1 MAPYLSLAD
10 QKRLKISLPPIS
22 DQRAIAKILGSLD
35 DKIDLNRRM
44 NETLEAMA
52 RAIFKSW
59 FVDFDPVR
67 AKMEGRTPP
76 SMDPETALLFPNAFE
91 STQSGLIPAGWRI
104 SPIGEEV
111 CVVGGSTPST
121 AEPDYWGGS
130 IPFATP
136 KDLAGLAFPVLLETE
151 RCITEAGLDR
161 ISSGLLPRGTVL
173 MSSRAPIGYF
183 AITEVPLAV
192 NQGFIAMVCD
202 KSLPSHYVLRWTR
215 ENLELILGNAN
226 GTTFLEISKANF
238 RPLMC
243 LVPPRQILDCFGR
256 LVEPLRARV
265 VANLQESVTLATVR
279 DTLLPKLL
287 SGEIRVNDA
296 DTALG
301 TLA

>member
-1 MAPYLSLAD
+1 
-10 QKRLKISLPPIS
+10 
-22 DQRAIAKILGSLD
+22 
-35 DKIDLNRRM
+35 
-44 NETLEAMA
+44 
-52 RAIFKSW
+52 
-59 FVDFDPVR
+59 
-67 AKMEGRTPP
+67 
-76 SMDPETALLFPNAFE
+76 
-91 STQSGLIPAGWRI
+91 
-104 SPIGEEV
+104 
-111 CVVGGSTPST
+111 
-121 AEPDYWGGS
+121 
-130 IPFATP
+130 
-136 KDLAGLAFPVLLETE
+136 
-151 RCITEAGLDR
+151 
-161 ISSGLLPRGTVL
+161 

-238 RPLMC
+238 RPLKC

-265 VANLQESVTLATVR
+265 VANLQESVTLANVR